1 MHKSLSKD
9 ITFRSLSVPGKPR
22 EFSDCLEDAQTL
34 RRTAAFS
41 ILCLLLCMFYT
52 PPTLIW
58 LGIIPFKYRFH
69 ALFCVL
75 TGFLFYCILRRFSL
89 HELGFRKDNLS
100 TSMRWNLLFSLI
112 GAVGLY
118 ATHKAGLLRP
128 RHPTYLPY
136 AYAAYFFILGPVQEI
151 VFRGI
156 LFAEMKRIRILDKRW
171 ILLISS
177 LSFCFLHIIYRHPPL
192 LIIAFISGLA
202 WSAIFTKWPNIWGIA
217 LSHSLLGALAM
228 SLGMI

>member
-1 MHKSLSKD
+1 MHKPLSKD
-9 ITFRSLSVPGKPR
+9 STLHSLPIPGETRERSS
-22 EFSDCLEDAQTL
+22 CLQDTQSL
-34 RRTAAFS
+34 RRTGAFG
-41 ILCLLLCMFYT
+41 ILFVLLCMFYT

-58 LGIIPFKYRFH
+58 LGIISFKYRFH
-69 ALFCVL
+69 ALVCVL
-75 TGFLFYCILRRFSL
+75 TGLFFYCLLRRFSL
-89 HELGFRKDNLS
+89 HELGFRKDNLT

-128 RHPTYLPY
+128 RHATYLPY

-171 ILLISS
+171 ILLTSS

-202 WSAIFTKWPNIWGIA
+202 WSAIFTKWPNIWSIA

-228 SLGMI
+228 SLGVI